1 MPTTTPG
8 IACMH
13 QWRRVDGAEVM
24 IYALGLAMSG
34 KNPTMPPRN
43 SSELASDSVLSKM
56 LAASACMVCRGG
68 GVLRGSWKPAQSA
81 RLHAHTSRAIES
93 AALYKI
99 GAVTGRGASWQ
110 P

>member
-1 MPTTTPG
+1 
-8 IACMH
+8 MH
-13 QWRRVDGAEVM
+13 QWRRVDGVQVM

-68 GVLRGSWKPAQSA
+68 GVMRGGWKARPSA
-81 RLHAHTSRAIES
+81 SKQHRRPSRRSDCCIVCS
-93 AALYKI
+93 RVSRQLLLNKSDALNRCGVK
-99 GAVTGRGASWQ
+99 S
-110 P
+110 

>member
-1 MPTTTPG
+1 M
-8 IACMH
+8 CS
-13 QWRRVDGAEVM
+13 RVDGVEPV

-34 KNPTMPPRN
+34 KNPTMPPKN

-68 GVLRGSWKPAQSA
+68 GVRRGGWKAWQSA
-81 RLHAHTSRAIES
+81 RLHTAHRSRAIES
-93 AALYKI
+93 AAASSWQHTPYKI
-99 GAVTGRGASWQ
+99 DAVTGRGVSWQ

>member
-1 MPTTTPG
+1 
-8 IACMH
+8 MH
-13 QWRRVDGAEVM
+13 QWRRVDGVQVM

-68 GVLRGSWKPAQSA
+68 GVRRGGWKPAQSA
-81 RLHAHTSRAIES
+81 RLHAHTSRAIDS
-93 AALYKI
+93 AALLAKSVPSP
-99 GAVTGRGASWQ
+99 AEVLRGSLKSDSKE
-110 P
+110 

>member
-1 MPTTTPG
+1 
-8 IACMH
+8 
-13 QWRRVDGAEVM
+13 
-24 IYALGLAMSG
+24 MSG

-68 GVLRGSWKPAQSA
+68 GVRRGGWKPEQSA

-93 AALYKI
+93 AAASNL
-99 GAVTGRGASWQ
+99 APLLTNQLPSPAEVLRGSLKSEQSMAG
-110 P
+110 